1 MLRRLRCP
9 HGPRECLTKEE
20 VVVGV
25 VEAAG
30 EEGEVEG
37 EVEEEVMAALNVVN
51 RDTSP
56 KNVPR
61 VEWEAIKWTGFTSE
75 TRVRAV
81 IKAVVD
87 REGEAAGIREEV
99 GGFKALGGLVQGIME
114 AIVEGVVD
122 TGVEDEVKVEKVI
135 VEVDMVDKDIKVEV
149 VMEVVE
155 EGTAEEGDEGVIER
169 SVIDTC
175 VILLSL

>member
-1 MLRRLRCP
+1 
-9 HGPRECLTKEE
+9 
-20 VVVGV
+20 
-25 VEAAG
+25 
-30 EEGEVEG
+30 
-37 EVEEEVMAALNVVN
+37 
-51 RDTSP
+51 
-56 KNVPR
+56 
-61 VEWEAIKWTGFTSE
+61 
-75 TRVRAV
+75 
-81 IKAVVD
+81 
-87 REGEAAGIREEV
+87 
-99 GGFKALGGLVQGIME
+99 ME

-169 SVIDTC
+169 SDIYTC